1 MTPLLSL
8 YGERFCNSFSRAWR
22 SAFSDGFSEVTS
34 YKYFATTVKAL
45 SWIAVV
51 ALDRPK
57 GAEARFY
64 AACQRGRPNFLS
76 RNDIE
81 ECLGNI
87 FDSLIDKDDQSL
99 RKAGTPKSINTMMDG
114 LKSTFSHLAN
124 VGFFPFHTF
133 SARVFDGQ
141 GARTPSIATLLIDAG
156 KLDLDEMGAEAAA
169 EVFATKNVE
178 SLDALRAALCK
189 EFENEWRAFERGCQL
204 LTDSKI
210 PSGEETIEIL
220 KKYGPTEVINIK
232 DWLVGRLGL
241 DEDQYIGLVAR
252 LVRDINLKIFHIHKK
267 KYNRL
272 VASVGG
278 HDVIQRLIMPNSIAL
293 NAAYHI
299 VIIDT
304 LLNDGS
310 VAQLPAD
317 IFTGL
322 VKRGNVEIHTV
333 SANKN
338 RKNGH
343 RKNVV
348 TAAVASDMGTIDSP
362 TMFVTGKFK
371 NQTPFKT
378 VIQRWLTMTDIIRR
392 NPRMK
397 KSHEDRLWVYQ
408 RAGQQVV
415 RTNMQSVGAYWWP
428 AFLVRLSRHPMLG
441 GLRLTRMVIR
451 KTGLNKKAELD
462 DLQYAINTAMGNHAK
477 GHMPFYYMDELGIK
491 ATLAS
496 LIRTFL
502 DQWEAVAVRGIS
514 SAAKV
519 LGITES
525 DLSRRF
531 QLGLKA
537 GLDFADVSSDGGLE
551 FLTNENVSPC
561 LADDMR
567 LLPIDDT
574 SMEQLELARR
584 TLDAK
589 MADMLHVNPERFV
602 RVWLPWV
609 AIVHVYADKL
619 KSSRFSLAFA
629 EICSKVDNG
638 LRTGSLRLLY
648 IW

>member
-1 MTPLLSL
+1 
-8 YGERFCNSFSRAWR
+8 
-22 SAFSDGFSEVTS
+22 
-34 YKYFATTVKAL
+34 
-45 SWIAVV
+45 
-51 ALDRPK
+51 
-57 GAEARFY
+57 
-64 AACQRGRPNFLS
+64 
-76 RNDIE
+76 
-81 ECLGNI
+81 
-87 FDSLIDKDDQSL
+87 
-99 RKAGTPKSINTMMDG
+99 
-114 LKSTFSHLAN
+114 
-124 VGFFPFHTF
+124 
-133 SARVFDGQ
+133 
-141 GARTPSIATLLIDAG
+141 
-156 KLDLDEMGAEAAA
+156 
-169 EVFATKNVE
+169 
-178 SLDALRAALCK
+178 
-189 EFENEWRAFERGCQL
+189 
-204 LTDSKI
+204 
-210 PSGEETIEIL
+210 
-220 KKYGPTEVINIK
+220 
-232 DWLVGRLGL
+232 
-241 DEDQYIGLVAR
+241 
-252 LVRDINLKIFHIHKK
+252 
-267 KYNRL
+267 
-272 VASVGG
+272 
-278 HDVIQRLIMPNSIAL
+278 
-293 NAAYHI
+293 
-299 VIIDT
+299 
-304 LLNDGS
+304 
-310 VAQLPAD
+310 
-317 IFTGL
+317 
-322 VKRGNVEIHTV
+322 
-333 SANKN
+333 
-338 RKNGH
+338 
-343 RKNVV
+343 
-348 TAAVASDMGTIDSP
+348 
-362 TMFVTGKFK
+362 
-371 NQTPFKT
+371 
-378 VIQRWLTMTDIIRR
+378 
-392 NPRMK
+392 
-397 KSHEDRLWVYQ
+397 
-408 RAGQQVV
+408 
-415 RTNMQSVGAYWWP
+415 
-428 AFLVRLSRHPMLG
+428 MLG

-648 IW
+648 IG